1 MPDWEKLNREL
12 DQALSE
18 MSDEDWKEWYSK
30 RNKKYMKT
38 SVEWLVEQLDCLN
51 RERKENLIDAETFF
65 KDKAALIQQA
75 KGMEKEQICNA
86 YRVGWINHSPKTDSE
101 QYYNETFKSE

>member
-18 MSDEDWKEWYSK
+18 MSDEDWKEWHLK

-38 SVEWLVEQLDCLN
+38 AVEWLVKELESYGDPGYCKLEWETLDL
-51 RERKENLIDAETFF
+51 LV
-65 KDKAALIQQA
+65 QQA
-75 KGMEKEQICNA
+75 KEMEKDQIMGA
-86 YRVGWINHSPKTDSE
+86 YQADVPMCSDGDAE
-101 QYYNETFKSE
+101 EYYNTIFNS

>member
-18 MSDEDWKEWYSK
+18 MSDEDWKKWYSK

-38 SVEWLVEQLDCLN
+38 AVEWLVEQLDCLN

-65 KDKAALIQQA
+65 KGKAALIQQA
-75 KGMEKEQICNA
+75 KGMEKEQIMGA
-86 YRVGWINHSPKTDSE
+86 YQADVPMCSDGDAE
-101 QYYNETFKSE
+101 EYYNTIFK

>member
-38 SVEWLVEQLDCLN
+38 AVEWLVEQLNLHEYEDVIKQA
-51 RERKENLIDAETFF
+51 KEMEKDQITGAYQADVPMCSDGDAE
-65 KDKAALIQQA
+65 
-75 KGMEKEQICNA
+75 E
-86 YRVGWINHSPKTDSE
+86 
-101 QYYNETFKSE
+101 YYNTIFSR